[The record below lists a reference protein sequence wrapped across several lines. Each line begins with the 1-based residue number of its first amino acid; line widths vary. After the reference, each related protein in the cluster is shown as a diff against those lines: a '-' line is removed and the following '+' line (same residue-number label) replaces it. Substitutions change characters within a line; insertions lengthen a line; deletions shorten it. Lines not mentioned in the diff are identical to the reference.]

1 MPVLYASGANN
12 LISPIDESATTR
24 FNHLNT
30 SNQSLHQPMTTTPPI
45 LTADSDRAIDTA
57 SADEFGFAEI
67 AKKLAPSLADAAEN
81 DGMVIGIEGPWGS
94 GKTSLLNFLCLE
106 LPGLKRS
113 NVHVITLA
121 PWLTGDT
128 VSLVESLTS
137 AIADILEATASE
149 KDGWWARGKKKTG
162 EYGEILRNY
171 GARTGR
177 VLAPIAKVAGVFYPP
192 VSILGEGLS
201 VGSEYLEKL
210 KRDPTDAEVKKFI
223 SAKLASQSQR
233 FLVLIDDLDRL
244 EPHQAV
250 EVIRMVRSVAD
261 FPKVAYVMCYDRA
274 VLAHALERGLQVKDG
289 DLYLQKVVQLTF
301 NIPLP
306 EPFDLRL
313 SLREKAFAVY
323 REVNGTDPG
332 REEADDLRAALDHE
346 GGDLRTPR
354 EIKLVLNAIKFAY
367 RNMAE
372 DLYFPDLC
380 RISLAKILNPPLY
393 RWLENYLSLRS
404 VIFTGDAHVDEDETK
419 EIGTE
424 LGVLMPSDSTG
435 STRSIWNLSTYI
447 PGLQQDE
454 DPKERVF
461 QKVSEQET
469 AEYIDR
475 KRLGSPLHYRYYFA
489 MSGPRTVL
497 ADDKFKELLSL
508 AESDPAALAE
518 KLRHYLHAPR
528 PLGQSWFEH
537 ILDRMRG
544 PLLSGLNT
552 AQLSGLAL
560 SVAEVMDD
568 FLAKDLEI
576 PFGRRSAADMAVNV
590 LGNGIKRLRQMDQN
604 KATEVLDTV
613 FGEGRALN
621 WLVGKFFRDEL
632 FDHGAVGDRR
642 RPENSWNLT
651 GAELEKYG
659 DILKARLTQSAQA
672 HTLEHLPDLSRLL
685 YGWRDL
691 AGIEVPRAWVQ
702 TLVPDDSSFLKFLL
716 DMRGWTM
723 SDKVY
728 RPLRKGSVEPFLD
741 WDTVET
747 RLAQIK
753 TGNPSPPKSEQI
765 VEIETAIQVG
775 NDDF

>member
-1 MPVLYASGANN
+1 
-12 LISPIDESATTR
+12 
-24 FNHLNT
+24 
-30 SNQSLHQPMTTTPPI
+30 MTTSQPI
-45 LTADSDRAIDTA
+45 LTAESDRAVDAA
-57 SADEFGFAEI
+57 SGDEFGFIEI
-67 AKKLAPSLADAAEN
+67 AKKLAHSLADAAES

-106 LPGLKRS
+106 LPKLDRA

-128 VSLVESLTS
+128 VSLVESLTN
-137 AIADILEATASE
+137 AIADILDAADSPD
-149 KDGWWARGKKKTG
+149 KDGWWTRGKKKTG

-192 VSILGEGLS
+192 ASVLGEGLS

-210 KRDPTDAEVKKFI
+210 KRDPTDAEVKRFI
-223 SAKLASQSQR
+223 SAKLSAQSQR

-261 FPKVAYVMCYDRA
+261 FPKMAYVMCYDRA

-313 SLREKAFAVY
+313 SLREKAMAVY
-323 REVNGTDPG
+323 REVNGAYPQN
-332 REEADDLRAALDHE
+332 EEAEDLRSAIDRE

-380 RISLAKILNPPLY
+380 RISLIKILNPPLY

-404 VIFTGDAHVDEDETK
+404 VIFTGDAHVDEDETN
-419 EIGTE
+419 EIGTA
-424 LGVLMPSDSTG
+424 LGVLMPSDSVS

-447 PGLQQDE
+447 PGLQRDE

-461 QKVSEQET
+461 QKVSEKET
-469 AEYIDR
+469 AEYIER

-497 ADDKFKELLSL
+497 ADDKFKELLTL
-508 AESDPAALAE
+508 AGSDPAALAE
-518 KLRHYLHAPR
+518 KLRYYLDAPR
-528 PLGQSWFEH
+528 PLGQSWFDH
-537 ILDRMRG
+537 ILDRMRP

-560 SVAEVMDD
+560 SIAEVMDD
-568 FLAKDLEI
+568 FLAKGLEI

-590 LGNGIKRLRQMDQN
+590 LGKSIERLRQKDQN
-604 KATEVLDTV
+604 KATEVLDAV
-613 FGEGRALN
+613 FGKGRALN
-621 WLVGKFFRDEL
+621 WLVGKFFREEL
-632 FDHGAVGDRR
+632 FDHGAVGDR
-642 RPENSWNLT
+642 PQPANTWNLSE
-651 GAELEKYG
+651 AELEKYREV
-659 DILKARLTQSAQA
+659 LKARLSQSAEA
-672 HTLEHLPDLSRLL
+672 HTLEQLPDLSSLL

-691 AGIEVPRAWVQ
+691 AGVEVPRAWVQ
-702 TLVPDDSSFLKFLL
+702 TLVPNDDTFLKLLL

-723 SDKVY
+723 SDKIY
-728 RPLRKGSVEPFLD
+728 RPLRKGSVEPFLG
-741 WDTVET
+741 WDSVET

-753 TGNPSPPKSEQI
+753 AENHLPPKSQDI
-765 VEIETAIQVG
+765 VEIETAIKLG
-775 NDDF
+775 NDDY

>member
-1 MPVLYASGANN
+1 
-12 LISPIDESATTR
+12 
-24 FNHLNT
+24 
-30 SNQSLHQPMTTTPPI
+30 MT
-45 LTADSDRAIDTA
+45 LTAESDRAVDTA
-57 SADEFGFAEI
+57 SADEFGFADI
-67 AKKLAPSLADAAEN
+67 ARKLAPSLADAAES

-106 LPGLKRS
+106 LPKLKRS

-137 AIADILEATASE
+137 AIADILEATAPPQKE
-149 KDGWWARGKKKTG
+149 GFLARSKKKTG
-162 EYGEILRNY
+162 EYGEILRKY
-171 GARTGR
+171 GSRTGR

-192 VSILGEGLS
+192 ASVIGEGLG
-201 VGSEYLEKL
+201 VGAEYLEGL
-210 KRDPTDAEVKKFI
+210 KRNPTDAEVKRLI
-223 SAKLASQSQR
+223 SQKLAAQSQR

-261 FPKVAYVMCYDRA
+261 FPKVAYVMCYDRT

-313 SLREKAFAVY
+313 SLREKALAVY
-323 REVNGTDPG
+323 QEVNGTVPG
-332 REEADDLRAALDHE
+332 KDEAEDLKSAIDRE
-346 GGDLRTPR
+346 GSGLRTPR

-367 RNMAE
+367 RNMAD

-380 RISLAKILNPPLY
+380 RISLIKILNPPLY

-419 EIGTE
+419 EIGTD
-424 LGVLMPSDSTG
+424 LGVLMPSDSVG

-454 DPKERVF
+454 DPQERVF
-461 QKVSEQET
+461 QKVSEHET
-469 AEYIDR
+469 AEFIER

-497 ADDKFKELLSL
+497 ADDKFNELLKL
-508 AESDPAALAE
+508 AGTDQAALAE
-518 KLRHYLHAPR
+518 KLRYYLDAPR
-528 PLGQSWFEH
+528 PLGQSWFDH
-537 ILDRMRG
+537 ILGRMRP
-544 PLLSGLNT
+544 PLLNGLNT

-560 SVAEVMDD
+560 SIAQVMDD

-576 PFGRRSAADMAVNV
+576 PFGRRSAADIAVNV
-590 LGNGIKRLRQMDQN
+590 LGNSIKALRQKDQS
-604 KATEVLDTV
+604 KATEVLDQV
-613 FGEGRALN
+613 FGEGHALN
-621 WLVGKFFRDEL
+621 WLVGTFFRSEL
-632 FDHGAVGDRR
+632 FDHGVVGDRPQ
-642 RPENSWNLT
+642 PENSWHLT
-651 GAELEKYG
+651 GAELEKYRG
-659 DILKARLTQSAQA
+659 VLRTRLSQSAEA
-672 HTLEHLPDLSRLL
+672 HTLDQLPDLSRLL

-691 AGIEVPRAWVQ
+691 AGIEIPRAWVQ
-702 TLVPDDSSFLKFLL
+702 TLVPNDDTFLKLLL

-723 SDKVY
+723 SDKIY

-741 WDTVET
+741 WDNVEA
-747 RLAQIK
+747 RLNQIK
-753 TGNPSPPKSEQI
+753 ADNPTSTKAEKI
-765 VEIETAIQVG
+765 AEIETAIRFG
-775 NDDF
+775 DDDF

>member
-1 MPVLYASGANN
+1 
-12 LISPIDESATTR
+12 
-24 FNHLNT
+24 
-30 SNQSLHQPMTTTPPI
+30 MTTSQPI
-45 LTADSDRAIDTA
+45 LIAESDRAVDAA
-57 SADEFGFAEI
+57 SGDEYGFTEI
-67 AKKLAPSLADAAEN
+67 AKKLAHSLADAAES

-106 LPGLKRS
+106 LPKLNRAD
-113 NVHVITLA
+113 VHVITLA

-128 VSLVESLTS
+128 VSLIESLTN
-137 AIADILEATASE
+137 AVADILDAADSPD
-149 KDGWWARGKKKTG
+149 KDGWWTRGKKKTG

-192 VSILGEGLS
+192 ASVLGEGLS

-210 KRDPTDAEVKKFI
+210 KRDPTDAEVKRFI
-223 SAKLASQSQR
+223 SAKLSAQSQR

-261 FPKVAYVMCYDRA
+261 FPKMAYVMCYDRA

-313 SLREKAFAVY
+313 SLREKAMAVY
-323 REVNGTDPG
+323 REVNGAYPEN
-332 REEADDLRAALDHE
+332 EEAEDLRSAIDRE

-380 RISLAKILNPPLY
+380 RISLIKILHPPLY

-404 VIFTGDAHVDEDETK
+404 VIFTGDAHVDEDETN
-419 EIGTE
+419 EIGAA
-424 LGVLMPSDSTG
+424 LGDLMPSDSVS

-454 DPKERVF
+454 DPKDRIF
-461 QKVSEQET
+461 QKVSEKET
-469 AEYIDR
+469 AEYIER

-497 ADDKFKELLSL
+497 ADDKFKELLTL
-508 AESDPAALAE
+508 AGSDPAALAE
-518 KLRHYLHAPR
+518 KLRYYLDAPR
-528 PLGQSWFEH
+528 PLGQSWFDH
-537 ILDRMRG
+537 ILDRMRP

-560 SVAEVMDD
+560 SIAEVMDD
-568 FLAKDLEI
+568 FLAKGLEI

-590 LGNGIKRLRQMDQN
+590 LGKSIERLRQKDPN
-604 KATEVLDTV
+604 KATEVLDAV

-621 WLVGKFFRDEL
+621 WLVGKFFREEL

-642 RPENSWNLT
+642 QPENTWNLSE
-651 GAELEKYG
+651 AELEKYSEV
-659 DILKARLTQSAQA
+659 LKARLLQSAEA
-672 HTLEHLPDLSRLL
+672 HTLERMPDLSNLL

-691 AGIEVPRAWVQ
+691 AGVEIPRAWVQ
-702 TLVPDDSSFLKFLL
+702 TSVSNDDTFLKLLL

-723 SDKVY
+723 SDKIY
-728 RPLRKGSVEPFLD
+728 RPLRKGSVEPFLG
-741 WDTVET
+741 WDSVEA

-753 TGNPSPPKSEQI
+753 ANNPAPPKSEDI
-765 VEIETAIQVG
+765 VEIETAIKLG
-775 NDDF
+775 NDDY